1 MAKHLDLSNQEL
13 SDFKVKD
20 GDLEDVTRVDISDN
34 NFKAIPQELQQVSNL
49 QVLICSR
56 NKVQISDSKSGIVDE
71 ELDFFKPKQE
81 NKFILD
87 NPEDSIYSDEDE
99 EEVSKNTT
107 EESTSFDSGIQLSEK
122 FFDFSNLKNLFHLS
136 LSHNNIDS
144 LPQSLFR
151 FRD

>member
-87 NPEDSIYSDEDE
+87 NPEDSIYSDEE
-99 EEVSKNTT
+99 SKDATNDDRSLSKSY
-107 EESTSFDSGIQLSEK
+107 ETSSIDSGIQ
-122 FFDFSNLKNLFHLS
+122 
-136 LSHNNIDS
+136 I
-144 LPQSLFR
+144 LPPYYSR
-151 FRD
+151 K